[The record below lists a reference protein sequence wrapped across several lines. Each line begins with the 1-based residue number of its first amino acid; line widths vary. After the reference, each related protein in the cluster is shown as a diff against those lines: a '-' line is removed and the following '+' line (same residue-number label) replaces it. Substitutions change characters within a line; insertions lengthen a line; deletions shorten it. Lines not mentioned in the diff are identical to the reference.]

1 MEQERQTATRNKEDP
16 ASQIQITGGGRTFA
30 VTLLDHPAARAFRER
45 LPLTVRMEDLNG
57 NEKYGSLPGPLPVD
71 SQRPGEIQAGDLMLY
86 GSDCLVLF
94 YESFPSEYRY
104 TRLGRVEHPSG
115 LAAALGTG
123 SVGVVFQRA

>member
-1 MEQERQTATRNKEDP
+1 M
-16 ASQIQITGGGRTFA
+16 QITAGGQTFA

-94 YESFPSEYRY
+94 YESWGEWNIQAVSPPRWEREAWESCSK
-104 TRLGRVEHPSG
+104 GHN
-115 LAAALGTG
+115 A
-123 SVGVVFQRA
+123 VFQT